1 MQWLEWER
9 LSEEEKKRILTRAET
24 EITEQMEV
32 AKEIITTVRKEGDR
46 ALLRFTEMYDRVRL
60 PEGRIQVTEE
70 EIEEGYERLRRED
83 PLMIETIEVAYRNIR
98 KFHEEQK
105 PEEIWFTEIGPG
117 IMAGEKVTPI
127 SDVAL
132 YVPRGKG
139 SFPSVLIMLGVPA
152 VVAGVPRIMVVTP
165 PNEAG
170 TLDDSLLAAAK
181 VIGLKEL
188 YKVGGAQAVAAV
200 AYGTESVPTA
210 RKILGP
216 GNPYVTAA
224 KRLLSGVIDVG
235 LPAGPSEAIIL
246 ADEKADPEKVA
257 RDLMIEAEHGPDSA
271 SLLVT
276 SSRSL
281 AEKVTAVVERQ
292 LKKLSPKRREF
303 VETVFNRF
311 GGVLLTESMEEA
323 IRFVNLYA
331 PEHMEIMTED
341 PFAVLPKIKNA
352 GEILLGEY
360 TPITL
365 CNFVLGPNAIL
376 PTGGF
381 AKSYSSVSV
390 RDFMKRSSIGYVT
403 KEGFER
409 LRPYAAH
416 FAKVEGFDS
425 HRLAVEERS

>member
-32 AKEIITTVRKEGDR
+32 AKEIITAVRKEGDQ

-281 AEKVTAVVERQ
+281 AEKVTVIVERQ
-292 LKKLSPKRREF
+292 LEKLSPKRREF

-311 GGVLLTESMEEA
+311 GGILLTESMEEA

-331 PEHMEIMTED
+331 PEHMEIMMED
-341 PFAVLPKIKNA
+341 PFAVLSKMKNA

>member
-32 AKEIITTVRKEGDR
+32 AKEIITAVRKEGDQ

-281 AEKVTAVVERQ
+281 AEKVTAIVERQ
-292 LKKLSPKRREF
+292 LEKLSPKRREF

-311 GGVLLTESMEEA
+311 GGILLTESMEEA

-331 PEHMEIMTED
+331 PEHMEIMMED
-341 PFAVLPKIKNA
+341 PFAVLSKMKNA

>member
-9 LSEEEKKRILTRAET
+9 LSEEERKRILTRAET

-32 AKEIITTVRKEGDR
+32 AKEIITAVRKEGDR

-292 LKKLSPKRREF
+292 LEKLSPKRREF

-331 PEHMEIMTED
+331 PEHMEIMMED